1 MVVQIQFPTWEFPHS
16 VGAANPHPKSPKA
29 KTNTSG
35 RIILL
40 LGCQGHQ
47 YFLDLLCCGQQT
59 VSDELRPLLGA
70 EVLRR
75 FNREMPGQL
84 TEDSM
89 NPSPSFHPELDFQA
103 HRITQT
109 PVRAEED
116 DVLPGGAPGS
126 LQVMGNLMVSNL
138 VHGQTEP
145 ADQGFQVGP

>member
-1 MVVQIQFPTWEFPHS
+1 MLPTPTPNPPKPKQILLE
-16 VGAANPHPKSPKA
+16 GLL
-29 KTNTSG
+29 
-35 RIILL
+35 LL